1 MKELSFRDVIA
12 ILRFVDAA
20 PPGVT
25 EVEFEGIRLRVE
37 RRGAAQGGEDAAIL
51 ATGVGPNPASHAIG
65 DEGAAGHG
73 ARREPDAP
81 RAGTQPAHDR
91 AGSTSTP
98 PSTTPVGAPA
108 TVAVKP
114 PMAGVF
120 YASPSPGAAPFVEVG
135 RRVRAGDQVGIVEV
149 MKLFTSVLAPCD
161 GVVRSIDVANEATVL
176 ADQTLMTIE
185 PAGKRGGDRA

>member
-1 MKELSFRDVIA
+1 MKNLSFRDVIA

-37 RRGAAQGGEDAAIL
+37 RKDVGDGGEDAAID
-51 ATGVGPNPASHAIG
+51 AIDVRSRPASPAIG
-65 DEGAAGHG
+65 DDGAAGQD
-73 ARREPDAP
+73 ARRGPEAP
-81 RAGTQPAHDR
+81 RAGAQPAHER
-91 AGSTSTP
+91 AGSTSMP
-98 PSTTPVGAPA
+98 PSTTPAGASA